1 MLVSPDEYSVVAV
14 TKLGFLRWINEQKS
28 DCKQRRR
35 WRCELC
41 FLAETW
47 RRRTRSPCSSPAPSR
62 SSCCAPTS
70 RSAWRTCR
78 GAAEGPTL
86 NTASTTSP
94 RVGHS
99 TATLAAC
106 SGGGGKHTCTW
117 GLKPVSCDR
126 TVRLHSD
133 QIQRETPAESRLIIG
148 AFHDNQEARFC
159 DFQADYIIRKSPRSQ
174 NFSSEGWSNL
184 DKPKLTLSESCAWRR
199 SCTLCPKSIVVEISA
214 ICKI

>member
-1 MLVSPDEYSVVAV
+1 MVSMWHHLVVWKVIFICIILVHSCLLQRFSLTVVCCCDILHFFSNNINMLVCPDEYSVVAV
-14 TKLGFLRWINEQKS
+14 TTFGNMRGFLYWIHEQTS
-28 DCKQRRR
+28 DCKQQRR

-41 FLAETW
+41 FLTETW

-106 SGGGGKHTCTW
+106 SG
-117 GLKPVSCDR
+117 
-126 TVRLHSD
+126 
-133 QIQRETPAESRLIIG
+133 ETHA
-148 AFHDNQEARFC
+148 
-159 DFQADYIIRKSPRSQ
+159 
-174 NFSSEGWSNL
+174 
-184 DKPKLTLSESCAWRR
+184 T
-199 SCTLCPKSIVVEISA
+199 T
-214 ICKI
+214 